1 MSSHTLAAPE
11 PAVQVSYDISVK
23 QMRVEVPVGTPGSL
37 WRWPLLLVVSGCG
50 IQTPASVA
58 EPEHDMTI
66 LTITLI
72 TTTTTIIIVI
82 MITMILLSS
91 S

>member
-11 PAVQVSYDISVK
+11 PAVQVSYDISVE

>member
-11 PAVQVSYDISVK
+11 PAVQVSYDISVE

-37 WRWPLLLVVSGCG
+37 WRWPLLLVVSECG

-72 TTTTTIIIVI
+72 TTTATIIIVI

>member
-11 PAVQVSYDISVK
+11 PAVQVSYDISLE
-23 QMRVEVPVGTPGSL
+23 QMRGEIPVGTPDSL

-82 MITMILLSS
+82 MITMI
-91 S
+91 